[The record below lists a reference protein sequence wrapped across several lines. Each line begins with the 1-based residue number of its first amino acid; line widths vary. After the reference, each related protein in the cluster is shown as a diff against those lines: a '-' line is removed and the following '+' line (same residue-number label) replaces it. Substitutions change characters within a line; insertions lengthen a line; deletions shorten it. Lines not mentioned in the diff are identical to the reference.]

1 MEKSKTVSWA
11 AAHAAGPP
19 SAALLHLLAA
29 VLRAASDAVDRLAA
43 RVGAAESAVAPA
55 ARVVEFHPIYR
66 DAGAPEGALYVDGK
80 LVGVITGVTRL

>member
-1 MEKSKTVSWA
+1 METTKSLSWA
-11 AAHAAGPP
+11 AAHRPP
-19 SAALLHLLAA
+19 GAALLHLLAA
-29 VLRAASDAVDRLAA
+29 MLRAASDAVDRLALRLEAA
-43 RVGAAESAVAPA
+43 RSAVAPE

>member
-1 MEKSKTVSWA
+1 METTKTLSWA
-11 AAHAAGPP
+11 AAHAGRPP
-19 SAALLHLLAA
+19 GAALLHLLAA
-29 VLRAASDAVDRLAA
+29 VLRAASDAVDRLAVRLSAA
-43 RVGAAESAVAPA
+43 RSAVAPS